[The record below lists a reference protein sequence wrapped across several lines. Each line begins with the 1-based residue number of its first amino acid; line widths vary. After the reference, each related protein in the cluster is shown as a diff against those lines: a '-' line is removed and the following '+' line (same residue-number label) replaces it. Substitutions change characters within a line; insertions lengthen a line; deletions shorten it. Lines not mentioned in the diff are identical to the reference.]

1 MRVKVT
7 GRLLCYEALSY
18 QALCQKCRRHFTR
31 MRCYVARAKHQS
43 IGTNDMRQKQ
53 AILPTAPQVRT
64 RSPAAPH
71 LRILR
76 AATRAFAD
84 RGLTGAR
91 VADIAARAKV
101 NKRMLYHYYGN
112 KEALYLAVL
121 ENVYGELLAAESA
134 LKLDALDPIEGIER
148 LVRFLWEYYV
158 AHPEFMTLV
167 NNENLHR
174 ARHLKRS
181 RTIRAMHSPLIE
193 SLDALLARGRRQGV
207 FRGGVDA
214 IQLYITIAAVGYF
227 YLSNNATLSTI
238 FGRKLKSRRALLERA
253 HHIAEVVLGYLARP

>member
-1 MRVKVT
+1 MKQKRAAVPGVK
-7 GRLLCYEALSY
+7 G
-18 QALCQKCRRHFTR
+18 
-31 MRCYVARAKHQS
+31 
-43 IGTNDMRQKQ
+43 
-53 AILPTAPQVRT
+53 RT
-64 RSPAAPH
+64 RSAVPSPQ

-76 AATRAFAD
+76 AATHAFAD

-91 VADIAARAKV
+91 VAGIAARAKV

-112 KEALYLAVL
+112 KDALYLAVL
-121 ENVYGELLAAESA
+121 ENVYADLLAAESA
-134 LKLDALDPIEGIER
+134 LKLDALDPIAGIER
-148 LVRFLWEYYV
+148 LVRFLWDYYV
-158 AHPEFMTLV
+158 AHPEFMALV

-181 RTIRAMHSPLIE
+181 RSIRAMHSPLVE

-238 FGRKLKSRRALLERA
+238 FGRKLMSRRALLERA
-253 HHIAEVVLGYLARP
+253 HHIAGVVLGYLARP

>member
-1 MRVKVT
+1 
-7 GRLLCYEALSY
+7 
-18 QALCQKCRRHFTR
+18 
-31 MRCYVARAKHQS
+31 
-43 IGTNDMRQKQ
+43 MRQKR
-53 AILPTAPQVRT
+53 TALSRDSQERT
-64 RSPAAPH
+64 RERAAPR

-121 ENVYGELLAAESA
+121 ENVYAELLAAESA
-134 LKLDALDPIEGIER
+134 LELDVLGPIEGIER

-158 AHPEFMTLV
+158 AHPEFMALV

-181 RTIRAMHSPLIE
+181 RTIRAMHSPLVE

-214 IQLYITIAAVGYF
+214 VQLYITIAGVAYF

-238 FGRKLKSRRALLERA
+238 FGRNLKSRRALLERV